1 MADPVTLMVGAAV
14 IGAGASVGSGV
25 MGYMAGEETAAGAE
39 RTAAAGLMQAEALTM
54 QGAAY
59 ETQAAAYIAQG
70 QTAAQVG
77 VLQALA
83 ADVQAT
89 SIRTQAAGQAAAY
102 EHEADKADSI
112 AKAARTAA
120 DQTDGALRNELNTT
134 LKNIA
139 AVRVAAGAD
148 PYSPTG
154 LALMDQASETS
165 EGTRLIA
172 LDNALKQI
180 GLSVSDAEYFRTA
193 AAMAIQY
200 GEIGVAGAE
209 LSGTAALVASL
220 GQQVASGL
228 AAEGALY
235 SAAGSYA
242 SANAAALGSEAAMY
256 SGSAASYAGLGS
268 LLSGIGTAGRTL
280 TGLRTTTTSTT

>member
-1 MADPVTLMVGAAV
+1 MGRVFAGDGNPNFGRPPVVDTATPPPEDEAPPVLSPADYDRPD
-14 IGAGASVGSGV
+14 SP
-25 MGYMAGEETAAGAE
+25 
-39 RTAAAGLMQAEALTM
+39 
-54 QGAAY
+54 AY
-59 ETQAAAYIAQG
+59 ELEIA

-102 EHEADKADSI
+102 EHEADKADAI

-120 DQTDGALRNELNTT
+120 DQTDGALRNELSTT

-148 PYSPTG
+148 PFSPTG
-154 LALMDQASETS
+154 IALMDEASETS

-180 GLSVSDAEYFRTA
+180 GLSVSDAEFFRTA
-193 AAMAIQY
+193 AAMAVQY

-242 SANAAALGSEAAMY
+242 SAGAAALGSQAALY

-268 LLSGIGTAGRTL
+268 MLAGIGSAGSSLSRL
-280 TGLRTTTTSTT
+280 IGSSSSGGDSGGGR